1 MNNLSSGAPSP
12 LTTRK
17 RLACSQICAGMYLV
31 RILDSWW
38 KSPFFLHRRLLTS
51 HDVQQLLQAGIQE
64 VEIDTSKGLGFSP
77 EAEPLPIEG
86 IPDECHQGAE
96 RPPFQDET
104 SSQEPS
110 SCFPYGNVQ
119 EDKHQEQLIRLR
131 GDTISALEDM
141 FEGVKTGKALPQV
154 ALQETARAFVEKALA
169 HPTVLAEIMLI
180 EHLEQFDP
188 TLYSHVVDTALLAIL
203 VGLQLQWEVN
213 QLEAIAVAALL
224 HDVGY
229 MRLPLNIVQAGWGRM
244 GSDYSLLQQHVEMGV
259 VLINKKS
266 EFSQEIIQIVQE
278 HHAYLDGSG
287 YSTVQ
292 GGKPVTDSGTLLGLT
307 DYFDELLAVRNASGS
322 FPVALAIRRVYQEA
336 QKGKFPTQ
344 FVEAMIRVLG
354 VYPVGTVV
362 QLSTGED
369 AVVVKQ
375 NPEVSVRPQV
385 KIIRTCTGEIL
396 KEPEVRNLATVS
408 ELKYEVSITKVLD
421 SADPS
426 INLREIF
433 S

>member
-1 MNNLSSGAPSP
+1 M
-12 LTTRK
+12 TTRK

-38 KSPFFLHRRLLTS
+38 KSPFFCHRRLLSS
-51 HDVQQLLQAGIQE
+51 HDVQQLLQSGIHE
-64 VEIDTSKGLGFSP
+64 VEIDTAKGLDVLPDAESFPVEDTIECHPESGTPLDQDDSSSP
-77 EAEPLPIEG
+77 EP
-86 IPDECHQGAE
+86 
-96 RPPFQDET
+96 T
-104 SSQEPS
+104 
-110 SCFPYGNVQ
+110 SCFPEGKDGL
-119 EDKHQEQLIRLR
+119 EDEHQERLIRLR
-131 GDTISALEDM
+131 GDTIAALEDM
-141 FEGVKTGKALPQV
+141 FEGVKTGQV
-154 ALQETARAFVEKALA
+154 IPHVAMQETAKAFVEKALA

-203 VGLQLQWEVN
+203 VGIQLKWEVK
-213 QLEAIAVAALL
+213 QLEATAVAALL

-229 MRLPLNIVQAGWGRM
+229 MRLPLNLVQARWGSI
-244 GSDYSLLQQHVEMGV
+244 GVESSLLQQHVDMSV
-259 VLINKKS
+259 ALIKKNTHFS
-266 EFSQEIIQIVQE
+266 EEIVHIVHK

-287 YSTVQ
+287 YSALL
-292 GGKPVTDSGTLLGLT
+292 GGNPVSDSGMLLGLT
-307 DYFDELLAVRNASGS
+307 DYVDELLAMGNASGS

-336 QKGKFPTQ
+336 QKGKFPTR

-354 VYPVGTVV
+354 VYPVGTLV

-375 NPEVSVRPQV
+375 NTEMSVRPQV
-385 KIIRTCTGEIL
+385 KIIRTCTGELL
-396 KEPEVRNLATVS
+396 KQPELRNLGIHS
-408 ELKYEVSITKVLD
+408 ELKYEVRITKVLD

>member
-1 MNNLSSGAPSP
+1 
-12 LTTRK
+12 
-17 RLACSQICAGMYLV
+17 MYLV

-38 KSPFFLHRRLLTS
+38 KSPFFLHRRLLS
-51 HDVQQLLQAGIQE
+51 SRDVQQLLQSGIQE
-64 VEIDTSKGLGFSP
+64 VEIDTSKGLEFSP
-77 EAEPLPIEG
+77 EAEPVPIEG
-86 IPDECHQGAE
+86 MHEECHQEAKM
-96 RPPFQDET
+96 PPCQDDA
-104 SSQEPS
+104 SSQELS
-110 SCFPYGNVQ
+110 SCSLDGNGLG
-119 EDKHQEQLIRLR
+119 DKHQEQLIRLR
-131 GDTISALEDM
+131 GDTIVALEDM
-141 FEGVKTGKALPQV
+141 FEGVKTGQAIPHV
-154 ALQETARAFVEKALA
+154 ALQETAKAFVEKALA

-188 TLYSHVVDTALLAIL
+188 TLYSHVVDTTLLSIL
-203 VGLQLQWEVN
+203 VGLQLQWEVT
-213 QLEAIAVAALL
+213 QLEEIAVAALL

-229 MRLPLNIVQAGWGRM
+229 MRLPLNLVQTRWGSM
-244 GSDYSLLQQHVEMGV
+244 GSDYSLLQQHVDMGV
-259 VLINKKS
+259 ALIDKKS
-266 EFSQEIIQIVQE
+266 EFSREIVHIVQE

-292 GGKPVTDSGTLLGLT
+292 GGKPVSDSGTLLGLT
-307 DYFDELLAVRNASGS
+307 DYFDELLAGRNASGS

-336 QKGKFPTQ
+336 QKGKFPTR

-375 NPEVSVRPQV
+375 NPEMSVRPQV

-396 KEPEVRNLATVS
+396 KKPEVRNLATDS
-408 ELKYEVSITKVLD
+408 ALKYEVRITKVLD

>member
-1 MNNLSSGAPSP
+1 M
-12 LTTRK
+12 TTRK

-38 KSPFFLHRRLLTS
+38 KSPFFRHRRLLSS
-51 HDVQQLLQAGIQE
+51 HDVQELLQSGIQE
-64 VEIDTSKGLGFSP
+64 VEIDTAKGLDVSP
-77 EAEPLPIEG
+77 DAEPLPVEATR
-86 IPDECHQGAE
+86 ECHLE
-96 RPPFQDET
+96 TEMLPDQDDSFRQEFT
-104 SSQEPS
+104 SSSSGGKNRLEDEP
-110 SCFPYGNVQ
+110 
-119 EDKHQEQLIRLR
+119 QEQIIRLR
-131 GDTISALEDM
+131 GDTIAALEGM
-141 FEGVKTGKALPQV
+141 FEGVKTGLVIPHADMQEAAKAL
-154 ALQETARAFVEKALA
+154 VEKALA
-169 HPTVLAEIMLI
+169 HPTVVAEIMLI
-180 EHLEQFDP
+180 GHLEQFDP

-203 VGLQLQWEVN
+203 VGLQLKWEVR
-213 QLEAIAVAALL
+213 QLEEIAVAALL

-229 MRLPLNIVQAGWGRM
+229 MRLPLNLVQTRWGAM
-244 GSDYSLLQQHVEMGV
+244 GADYSLLQQHVDISV
-259 VLINKKS
+259 ALINKKS
-266 EFSQEIIQIVQE
+266 QFSQEIAHIVHE

-287 YSTVQ
+287 YSTVL
-292 GGKPVTDSGTLLGLT
+292 GAKPVSDSGTLLGLT
-307 DYFDELLAVRNASGS
+307 DYVDELLAVGNSSGT
-322 FPVALAIRRVYQEA
+322 FPVSLAIRRVYQEA
-336 QKGKFPTQ
+336 QKGKFPTR

-375 NPEVSVRPQV
+375 NPEMSVRPQV

-396 KEPEVRNLATVS
+396 KEPEVRNLATHS
-408 ELKYEVSITKVLD
+408 ALKYEVRITKVLD

>member
-1 MNNLSSGAPSP
+1 MNSLSSGAPSP
-12 LTTRK
+12 STTRK

-38 KSPFFLHRRLLTS
+38 KSPFFLHRRLLS
-51 HDVQQLLQAGIQE
+51 SDDVRQLLQAGIQE
-64 VEIDTSKGLGFSP
+64 VEIDTSKGLGISP
-77 EAEPLPIEG
+77 EAEAFPIEG
-86 IPDECHQGAE
+86 IPEESHQGAE
-96 RPPFQDET
+96 LPPMQDN
-104 SSQEPS
+104 SSGLEPIS
-110 SCFPYGNVQ
+110 GSPYENGR
-119 EDKHQEQLIRLR
+119 EDRHQEQLIRLR

-141 FEGVKTGKALPQV
+141 FGGVKTGKAIPQV
-154 ALQETARAFVEKALA
+154 ALQEMAKALVEKALA
-169 HPTVLAEIMLI
+169 HPTVLAEVMLI

-188 TLYSHVVDTALLAIL
+188 TLYSHVVDTTLLAIL
-203 VGLQLQWEVN
+203 VGLQLQWEVK
-213 QLEAIAVAALL
+213 QLEEIAVAALL

-229 MRLPLNIVQAGWGRM
+229 MRLPLNIVQTGWGRM
-244 GSDYSLLQQHVEMGV
+244 GSDYSLLEQHVDMGV
-259 VLINKKS
+259 ALINKKS
-266 EFSQEIIQIVQE
+266 EFSQKIIRIVQE
-278 HHAYLDGSG
+278 HHTYLDGSG

-292 GGKPVTDSGTLLGLT
+292 GGKPATDSGTLLGLT

-322 FPVALAIRRVYQEA
+322 FPVALALRRVYQEA

-362 QLSTGED
+362 QLSTGEG
-369 AVVVKQ
+369 AVVVRQ
-375 NPEVSVRPQV
+375 NPEMSVRPQV

-396 KEPEVRNLATVS
+396 KEPEARNLATDS
-408 ELKYEVSITKVLD
+408 ALKYEVRITKVLD

>member
-1 MNNLSSGAPSP
+1 M
-12 LTTRK
+12 TTRK

-38 KSPFFLHRRLLTS
+38 KSPFFRHRRLLSS
-51 HDVQQLLQAGIQE
+51 HDVQQLLQSGIQE
-64 VEIDTSKGLGFSP
+64 VEIDTAKGLDVSP
-77 EAEPLPIEG
+77 DAELFPVEG
-86 IPDECHQGAE
+86 THECHQEAE
-96 RPPFQDET
+96 TPPDQDDS
-104 SSQEPS
+104 SSQEPTS
-110 SCFPYGNVQ
+110 WDPDENGL
-119 EDKHQEQLIRLR
+119 EGEHQDRLIRLR
-131 GDTISALEDM
+131 GDTIAALEDM
-141 FEGVKTGKALPQV
+141 FEGVKTGQV
-154 ALQETARAFVEKALA
+154 IPHAAMQETAKAFVEKALA

-188 TLYSHVVDTALLAIL
+188 TLYSHVVDTALLSIL
-203 VGLQLQWEVN
+203 VGLQLEWEVK
-213 QLEAIAVAALL
+213 QLEEIAVAALL

-229 MRLPLNIVQAGWGRM
+229 MRLPLNLVQTRWGSI
-244 GSDYSLLQQHVEMGV
+244 GIDYSLLQQHVDMGV
-259 VLINKKS
+259 ALINKKS
-266 EFSQEIIQIVQE
+266 QFSQDIVDIVQE

-287 YSTVQ
+287 YSTVL
-292 GGKPVTDSGTLLGLT
+292 GGKPVSDSGTLLGLT
-307 DYFDELLAVRNASGS
+307 DYFDELLAVGNASGS
-322 FPVALAIRRVYQEA
+322 FPVALAIRRVYQDA
-336 QKGKFPTQ
+336 QKGKFPTR

-375 NPEVSVRPQV
+375 NPAMSVRPQV

-396 KEPEVRNLATVS
+396 KKPEVRNLATDS
-408 ELKYEVSITKVLD
+408 ELKYEVRITKVLD

>member
-1 MNNLSSGAPSP
+1 MI
-12 LTTRK
+12 TRK

-38 KSPFFLHRRLLTS
+38 KSPFFRHRRLLSS
-51 HDVQQLLQAGIQE
+51 HDVQQLLQSGIHE
-64 VEIDTSKGLGFSP
+64 VEIDTAKGLDVPTDAEFLPVHDTLECHSQLKTPFDQDESFRHESSSYSP
-77 EAEPLPIEG
+77 ESKDGL
-86 IPDECHQGAE
+86 
-96 RPPFQDET
+96 
-104 SSQEPS
+104 
-110 SCFPYGNVQ
+110 
-119 EDKHQEQLIRLR
+119 EDGHQERLIRLR
-131 GDTISALEDM
+131 GDTIAALEDM
-141 FEGVKTGKALPQV
+141 FEGVKTGQAIPHV
-154 ALQETARAFVEKALA
+154 AMQETARAFVEKALA

-188 TLYSHVVDTALLAIL
+188 TLYSHVVDTALLSIL
-203 VGLQLQWEVN
+203 VGLQLKWEVT
-213 QLEAIAVAALL
+213 QLEEIAVAALL

-229 MRLPLNIVQAGWGRM
+229 MRLPLNLVQSRWGSI
-244 GSDYSLLQQHVEMGV
+244 GIDYSLLQQHVDMGV
-259 VLINKKS
+259 ALINKHS
-266 EFSQEIIQIVQE
+266 EFSQDIVHMVQE

-287 YSTVQ
+287 YSTIL
-292 GGKPVTDSGTLLGLT
+292 GGKPVSDSGILLGLT
-307 DYFDELLAVRNASGS
+307 DYVDELLAVGNAGGS
-322 FPVALAIRRVYQEA
+322 FPVALVIRRVYQEA
-336 QKGKFPTQ
+336 QKGKFPTR

-375 NPEVSVRPQV
+375 NPEMSVRPQV
-385 KIIRTCTGEIL
+385 KIFRTCTGEIL
-396 KEPEVRNLATVS
+396 KNPEVRNLGTHS
-408 ELKYEVSITKVLD
+408 ELKYEVRITKVLD